1 MKVGIVAFGVL
12 CAAVTGC
19 ASVPAREVSL
29 FEGGLSAWELRTE
42 PAAPLEDVVTVLP
55 DGVLA
60 VAGKPPGFFATRA
73 VYRDYRLHVE
83 WRWTGQPGNA
93 GMLLHI
99 SEGPMDRV
107 WPVSL
112 QVQTKRGSAGD
123 LLPMAGASFAETA
136 TSPPGAQPVIK
147 AHTAPDSELAVG
159 AWNSADIVCR
169 DGTVAVSINGVPQ
182 NRVTAVRPAAGR
194 IGFQLEGAPYQLR
207 NVTLV
212 RLVPLE

>member
-19 ASVPAREVSL
+19 ASVPAREVKL

-42 PAAPLEDVVTVLP
+42 PAARLEDVVTVLP

-60 VAGKPPGFFATRA
+60 VAGRPSGYLATRA
-73 VYRDYRLHVE
+73 GYRDYRLHVE
-83 WRWTGQPGNA
+83 WRWTDQPGNA
-93 GMLLHI
+93 GVLLHI

-123 LLPMAGASFAETA
+123 LLPMAGATFAEPA
-136 TSPPGAQPVIK
+136 TSPPGASPVIK

-159 AWNSADIVCR
+159 EWNSADIVCH
-169 DGTVAVSINGVPQ
+169 DGTVAVSINGVQQ
-182 NRVTAVRPAAGR
+182 NRVTAARPAAGR

-207 NVTLV
+207 NL